1 MNFPSAAIA
10 LFFVCASFLLLF
22 FLISFVSVKLPIW
35 GSVFQTARGQHVRA
49 GPPFHP
55 TVCPSGWQWHKCLI
69 VITASVRVCLS
80 GGGEIHALGNV
91 RRLAVTLTPTQTPIT
106 HTHTHM
112 QAHMHQCRWLHT
124 PTHNPQSQV
133 TSRFTMR
140 QSNRS
145 CVCFFLLL
153 ADFVGEVSHTFIFS
167 LCSWKAKEQP
177 WH

>member
-80 GGGEIHALGNV
+80 GGGDTCLGERQKISRDINPHPN
-91 RRLAVTLTPTQTPIT
+91 TH

-153 ADFVGEVSHTFIFS
+153 AEFVGEVSHTLIFS

>member
-106 HTHTHM
+106 HTHTHI
-112 QAHMHQCRWLHT
+112 CRHTCINADGCTLLPIILSHKSLPVSRWDKATDHVFVFFCFWLT
-124 PTHNPQSQV
+124 
-133 TSRFTMR
+133 
-140 QSNRS
+140 
-145 CVCFFLLL
+145 LLEKFRTL
-153 ADFVGEVSHTFIFS
+153 
-167 LCSWKAKEQP
+167 
-177 WH
+177 